1 MVDYVAG
8 LVALLRASEP
18 LQLLVEDRIYGMEL
32 PRDTS
37 TTSEMPRAA
46 LVVNP
51 SGGLGIA
58 SYAQITRP
66 RIDLRAY
73 GSTPG
78 TALKALLAAHDV
90 LKYAKNSIAA
100 GVKFYGVTLLSAPV
114 NLREP
119 DTEWPLVVSSWE
131 MLVNE
136 VAA

>member
-8 LVALLRASEP
+8 LIALLRASEP

-32 PRDTS
+32 PRDTTS
-37 TTSEMPRAA
+37 SEMPRTA

-51 SGGLGIA
+51 SGGLGIP
-58 SYAQITRP
+58 SYAPITRP

-73 GSTPG
+73 GSSPN
-78 TALKALLAAHDV
+78 AAMKALLAAHDV
-90 LKYAKNSIAA
+90 LKYAKNDSTT
-100 GVKFYGVTLLSAPV
+100 GVKFYGLTLLSHPV

-119 DTEWPLVVSSWE
+119 DTEWPLAVSSWE

-136 VAA
+136 IAA